1 MIFNVAG
8 LLKGT
13 SGGAKKYSLEGE
25 ELSSEEQGSF
35 ELISG
40 MITLMR
46 TDRTIMVTGRLA
58 AVTHRT
64 CSRCL
69 EPAVLNLEAEIE
81 EEYHPANT
89 DLGGTQRD
97 SRFEEDSLD
106 PVLLIDDRNDLDLSQ
121 VVLELLAGA
130 MPIAP
135 LCQPECRGLCPVC
148 WKDRNKT
155 PCHCRQNTS
164 DPRLAGL
171 AELGSLKA
179 HSADN

>member
-13 SGGAKKYSLEGE
+13 SGSAKKYNLEDE

-35 ELISG
+35 EHISG
-40 MITLMR
+40 PITLMR
-46 TDRTIMVTGRLA
+46 TDRTIMVMGKLKA
-58 AVTHRT
+58 MTHRE

-69 EPAVLNLEAEIE
+69 EPAVLDLEAEIE
-81 EEYHPANT
+81 EEYHPVNR
-89 DLGGTQRD
+89 DLGGTQRENH
-97 SRFEEDSLD
+97 FEEDPLD
-106 PVLLIDDRNDLDLSQ
+106 PVLLIDDRNNLDLSQ
-121 VVLELLAGA
+121 AVLESLAGV

-135 LCQPECRGLCPVC
+135 LCQPDCRGLCPVC

-155 PCHCRQNTS
+155 PCNCQQNTS

-171 AELGSLKA
+171 AELGTYKA
-179 HSADN
+179 HSAGN